1 MRCAAH
7 DALVARHQL
16 LESWRRS
23 SAIGSGPRDRQSES
37 KNRAM
42 IELAGYADGAAVS
55 FHDGF
60 RNRQSHSSSLNDR
73 ALVFAAIEFVE
84 DEALLHSFDTGAVIG
99 DAEQYEI
106 SIVFRADNDG
116 LVFFRI
122 QIGIFKK
129 VHRSEEHTSEL

>member
-1 MRCAAH
+1 MGCDAAT
-7 DALVARHQL
+7 ALGACQQVS
-16 LESWRRS
+16 ESGRRS
-23 SAIGSGPRDRQSES
+23 LAIGSGAGERQMES

-42 IELAGYADGAAVS
+42 IELAGHADGAAVS

-84 DEALLHSFDTGAVIG
+84 DEALLHCFDTGAMIG

-106 SIVFRADNDG
+106 SI
-116 LVFFRI
+116 
-122 QIGIFKK
+122 
-129 VHRSEEHTSEL
+129 